1 MQQGS
6 DLHTKMLQLFACFV
20 LKFKL
25 DLYRAHGW
33 LLGKPRQQAF
43 TFTSH
48 LPVTWFV
55 SKQYISNLGAKKHHT
70 FGSSLNDTHNSGRE
84 FYSLFSGHEKLYSWT
99 QQTGK
104 PYGLHMDSE
113 HSYQQQCLYCT
124 VLTEG
129 RGCVCLCS
137 SSVANTPAGDYGM
150 HQKVMTVC
158 TASRPDAI
166 RCHTWLFSRDVMKIW
181 NSPQPAQWAQL
192 SFNPLAL
199 TQWGQSQHSDTLLNI

>member
-6 DLHTKMLQLFACFV
+6 DLHTKMLQLFACVV

-43 TFTSH
+43 PFTSH
-48 LPVTWFV
+48 LPVAWFV

-84 FYSLFSGHEKLYSWT
+84 FYSPCSGHEKLYSWT

-104 PYGLHMDSE
+104 PYGLHMDYE

-129 RGCVCLCS
+129 RGCVVCVAVQWPTPQRVTMECIKKLWQSAQPVGLMPSDTIRGCFLVMWWKS
-137 SSVANTPAGDYGM
+137 GIVPSQPSEPSSVLTP
-150 HQKVMTVC
+150 
-158 TASRPDAI
+158 
-166 RCHTWLFSRDVMKIW
+166 WL
-181 NSPQPAQWAQL
+181 
-192 SFNPLAL
+192 
-199 TQWGQSQHSDTLLNI
+199 